1 MDHRAWL
8 AEAVGVFAL
17 VFAGAGAIV
26 TGVLGPVGVAAA
38 FGIAIAVMV
47 HATSR
52 ISGAHLNPA
61 ITLGFAATG
70 RFPWRRVPGY
80 VGAQLAGGTAA
91 ALLLAGLTGGGADLG
106 ATTLAAG
113 TDPLVGLTWEIVVT
127 FFLAF
132 VIASV
137 ADGYTIPEGPGALSI
152 GLAVGLG
159 ALVAGPVTGGSMN
172 PARSL
177 GPAIV
182 AGVLRHQWIY
192 LLGPALGG
200 VAGMG
205 VWAHMQ
211 PAADPLPS
219 ETTDASKKE
228 EPLPG
233 E

>member
-1 MDHRAWL
+1 MDHRAEA

-17 VFAGAGAIV
+17 VFAGGGAIAV
-26 TGVLGPVGVAAA
+26 GVLGPVGIAAT
-38 FGIAIAVMV
+38 FGIAIAVFV

-70 RFPWRRVPGY
+70 RFPWRRVPTY
-80 VGAQLAGGTAA
+80 VGAQILGATVAA
-91 ALLLAGLTGGGADLG
+91 WLLAGLTGPGTALG

-113 TDPLVGLTWEIVVT
+113 TGPLTGLAWEVVAT

-132 VIASV
+132 VIASI
-137 ADGYTIPEGPGALSI
+137 ADGYTIPEGPGALTI
-152 GLAVGLG
+152 GLTVALG

-177 GPAIV
+177 GPAIA

-192 LLGPALGG
+192 LLGPVLGG

-205 VWAHMQ
+205 VWAHLQ
-211 PAADPLPS
+211 PAADPLPG
-219 ETTDASKKE
+219 ERTDATKE
-228 EPLPG
+228 EERVPG